1 MIGARCRIV
10 GTSLDGMVVGV
21 SKYVDRMDRFDVRYA
36 DASGNPQERRFTASE
51 ISFDGREAEGN
62 VVALRRAGERAVA

>member
-10 GTSLDGMVVGV
+10 GTTFDGMVVGV
-21 SKYVDRMDRFDVRYA
+21 RTYLGDQTRYAVRYYA
-36 DASGNPQERRFTASE
+36 AGPQEREFTAGE

-62 VVALRRAGERAVA
+62 VVHLERKVA

>member
-10 GTSLDGMVVGV
+10 GTTLDGVVVGV
-21 SKYVDRMDRFDVRYA
+21 SKYVDRMDRFDVRYV
-36 DASGNPQERRFTASE
+36 DAIGNPQERRFTGAE

-62 VVALRRAGERAVA
+62 VIYFERRVA